1 MKYFILLTIL
11 FPIIMG
17 GLLFLK
23 KYDDHHD
30 DKPRNTF
37 LAVSIILTSVL
48 VFALMLFGGKE
59 TLTLLSL
66 GENMPIAFR
75 VDGLSYVFLTLIAIL
90 WPIAI
95 FYSFEYME
103 HEKNKNR
110 FFMFYTM
117 TYGVVIGLATSANL
131 ITFYL
136 MYECLTFVTLPLVT
150 HAMDKR
156 AMKAGK
162 KYFMYSIFG
171 ASLAFVG
178 IMILSQFSTSL
189 DFVYGGVLDASKV
202 NGHELLIQVG
212 YLLTFFGF
220 GVKAAI
226 FPFHGWLPAAG
237 VAPTPVTALLHAV
250 AVVKAG
256 VFAIMRVTFFSFG
269 TTLLVN
275 TFVQDI
281 VLGFSCFTI
290 VFGSAMAWREQ
301 HLKRRF
307 AYSTISNLSY
317 ILVGVGLMT
326 PEGFVGAMSHMF
338 MHAIMK
344 ICLFF
349 CVGVIMAKTHKE
361 FVYQIEGYGTKM
373 PVTFASFIIGACSL
387 SGIPLFA
394 GFISKSALASAAVL
408 NSSIWSFIIV
418 VCLLISAILTAAY
431 TFEICIKGFVISK
444 GFNMSRL
451 EGKSDPSWFMKAPL
465 VILCTCMILC
475 GLFATDIM
483 NFISMIAF
491 K

>member
-1 MKYFILLTIL
+1 
-11 FPIIMG
+11 
-17 GLLFLK
+17 
-23 KYDDHHD
+23 
-30 DKPRNTF
+30 
-37 LAVSIILTSVL
+37 
-48 VFALMLFGGKE
+48 
-59 TLTLLSL
+59 
-66 GENMPIAFR
+66 MPPKGR
-75 VDGLSYVFLTLIAIL
+75 
-90 WPIAI
+90 
-95 FYSFEYME
+95 
-103 HEKNKNR
+103 
-110 FFMFYTM
+110 
-117 TYGVVIGLATSANL
+117 
-131 ITFYL
+131 
-136 MYECLTFVTLPLVT
+136 YECLTFVTLPLVT

-156 AMKAGK
+156 ATKAGK

-178 IMILSQFSTSL
+178 IMIVSQFSTSL
-189 DFVYGGVLDASKV
+189 EFVYGGVLDASKV
-202 NGHELLIQVG
+202 KGNELLVQVG

-317 ILVGVGLMT
+317 ILVGIGLMST
-326 PEGFVGAMSHMF
+326 EGFVGAMSHMLF
-338 MHAIMK
+338 HAIMK

-349 CVGVIMAKTHKE
+349 CVGVIMYKTHKE
-361 FVYQIEGYGTKM
+361 YVYQIEGYGTKM
-373 PVTFASFIIGACSL
+373 PVTFTCFMIGACAL
-387 SGIPLFA
+387 SGIPLFV
-394 GFISKSALASAAVL
+394 GFVSKNALATAAVL
-408 NSSIWSFIIV
+408 QGNIWSIIVV

-431 TFEICIKGFVISK
+431 TFEICIKAFVMNT

-465 VILCTCMILC
+465 IILSVCMILF
-475 GLFATDIM
+475 GVYANEIM
-483 NFISMIAF
+483 NLITMIANH
-491 K
+491 